1 MSTPESISP
10 GATLGSFKLLE
21 RLGNT
26 VWRADDSRTGKT
38 VAIKILANRLPSE
51 PARRESAIR
60 DVRLAAVLPNLN
72 LAPIDE
78 VTAAGDALVM
88 VMPLI
93 DGVPVSK
100 LAVTPASR
108 ETFFRIA
115 WQLNAAL
122 KFLHDKGIV
131 HGNVSGDSVLVSP
144 TGEVKLVGMNLSN
157 LLPRREGAA
166 RSLPDDVRKVAYM
179 APEQI
184 TSQPLEPRTD
194 LFSAGV
200 VFYQLATGRLP
211 YQETNP
217 SELARKIVSD
227 PPGSPKAAN
236 PSIDNAVMGVLGRC
250 LFKDPSKRYRDAR
263 MLAEDI
269 SKVDPEVA
277 KWCEELSRRN
287 LTVSRGPAA
296 GPQAETREAILF
308 LADIANYDDLAQR
321 DPELAAKSAAKMQQV
336 LGEAVYLFDGQ
347 VIDPF
352 GPRMVAEL
360 PTVEAALEA
369 ARKGEFDVAPDQIPG
384 SDMLHVRLLLHAGPV
399 ITSPSSIKGEA
410 VDKAGEVLDHLQP
423 LQLFITEDFV
433 KKGRGNVRLRDAAAR
448 AGVKL
453 FTIVAPEKEIEPSSW
468 SESDLPVAEEVTTGD
483 APAPQAAGAM
493 MPPPATVPPRKR
505 SKGPLI
511 AVVAGLTAFAAG
523 GFFVWQRHAEQPAAP
538 VAAATQAPVPV
549 AKKIYIAPIT
559 AEPPLAPRAEA
570 IRLTAIEMLKR
581 MPDVELTTSP
591 GADAIVIESQ
601 MKDSPTGT
609 ELTIAGT
616 GAPVLV
622 PDAASGVHALIEYA
636 GGRLSRKPSTPAS
649 PAVLNAVA
657 DALTAKAANDSAKT
671 DSAVRAAIA
680 ADPAYL
686 PAQLFALEYFNTNGS
701 QKDALDAAR
710 NVFAADPNN
719 TDAAR
724 RVARASLGIGDVQ
737 QALRGYG
744 AVLKR
749 TSADPEALNVIA
761 QYALASGDPARFT
774 AALTKL
780 KAIPQRAVA
789 VHQPDSLVAAGRI
802 EAAINSYYDIEVQQP
817 DNAALALKIGR
828 ISVLRRSVSIAE
840 LEVKKLEQLD
850 PIYSLPLL
858 RAYVAAEKQ
867 DRPGAMKALEE
878 AGRAAQASD
887 AFFTSSAEVYA
898 IFNDTRGVLD
908 SLEKA
913 AARKEPTGSYVLA
926 SPLFRYLQNDARF
939 MQVANAFKAQQEEIR
954 TALAQVGM

>member
-1 MSTPESISP
+1 MSP

-21 RLGNT
+21 RLGVT
-26 VWRADDSRTGKT
+26 VWRAEDSRTGRT
-38 VAIKILANRLPSE
+38 VAIKILANRLPAE

-60 DVRLAAVLPNLN
+60 EVRLAAVLPNLN

-93 DGVPVSK
+93 DGVPLSK

-131 HGNVSGDSVLVSP
+131 HGNVNGDSVLVTP
-144 TGEVKLVGMNLSN
+144 AGEVKLAGMNLSN
-157 LLPRREGAA
+157 LLPRRDGAA
-166 RSLPDDVRKVAYM
+166 KSLPDDVRKVAYL

-184 TSQPLEPRTD
+184 TNQPLEPRTD
-194 LFSAGV
+194 LFAAGV

-217 SELARKIVSD
+217 AELARKIVSD

-250 LFKDPSKRYRDAR
+250 LFKDPMKRYRDAR

-269 SKVDPEVA
+269 NRIDPEIS
-277 KWCEELSRRN
+277 KWCEELSRKAA
-287 LTVSRGPAA
+287 LGARGPAA
-296 GPQAETREAILF
+296 AGPQGETREAILF

-321 DPELAAKSAAKMQQV
+321 DPEAAAKSAAKMQQV

-384 SDMLHVRLLLHAGPV
+384 SEMLHVRLLLHAGPV
-399 ITSPSSIKGEA
+399 IASPSSMKGEA
-410 VDKAGEVLDHLQP
+410 VDKAVEVLDHLQP

-453 FTIVAPEKEIEPSSW
+453 FTIVAPEKEVEPSSW
-468 SESDLPVAEEVTTGD
+468 SESDLPVAEEVSTAD
-483 APAPQAAGAM
+483 APSPMGAAAM
-493 MPPPATVPPRKR
+493 TPPPEIVAPRKR

-511 AVVAGLTAFAAG
+511 AAVAGLTAFAAG
-523 GFFVWQRHAEQPAAP
+523 GFFVWQRHAEEPAAP

-559 AEPPLAPRAEA
+559 AEPPLAPRADA

-601 MKDSPTGT
+601 MKDAPTGT

-636 GGRLSRKPSTPAS
+636 GGRLSRKPAAPAS
-649 PAVLNAVA
+649 PAVLNAIA

-671 DSAVRAAIA
+671 DSAVRAAIV
-680 ADPAYL
+680 ADPTYL
-686 PAQLFALEYFNTNGS
+686 PAQLFALEYFNTSGS

-724 RVARASLGIGDVQ
+724 RVARASLGAGDVQ

-774 AALTKL
+774 AALAKL

-802 EAAINSYYDIEVQQP
+802 EAAISSYYDIEVQQP

-867 DRPGAMKALEE
+867 DRAGAMKALEE
-878 AGRAAQASD
+878 AGRAAQPSD
-887 AFFTSSAEVYA
+887 AFFTSSAEVHA

-913 AARKEPTGSYVLA
+913 AAKKEPTGSYVLA
-926 SPLFRYLQNDARF
+926 NPLFRYLQNDGRF
-939 MQVANAFKAQQEEIR
+939 MKIAGDFKGQQEEIR
-954 TALAQVGM
+954 TALGQVGM